1 MAHLSISNSINLLI
15 ERFSVGYCFTW
26 DEVAS
31 RWCHITRLKW
41 VSFIL
46 VFMYKSFIVVKAL
59 PIALAICDTQQALL
73 MHIKHL
79 VILIKQLT
87 IPISHL
93 ALPHII
99 LYFMYSYYWHNA
111 LTHTYTYI
119 YTCVA
124 HCTPYMI
131 LSLYFGRK
139 TKGLYNKA

>member
-1 MAHLSISNSINLLI
+1 MKLYHNSGINMAYLSWSSRNKPSHWKVCV
-15 ERFSVGYCFTW
+15 RYCLTW

-31 RWCHITRLKW
+31 RWRHITRLKW

-59 PIALAICDTQQALL
+59 PIALAICDTQWASL

-131 LSLYFGRK
+131 LSL
-139 TKGLYNKA
+139 LW